1 MPPIFWKSK
10 ILSFGS
16 GPNGNYPS
24 ISGTTVAIGGN
35 YVNATVPSGATFVI
49 PRSVN
54 ITFSGTLTNNG
65 TITGGPADAPGT
77 GSAYELTSLNDLLP
91 ISCNGASSTNYT
103 SHLGGSALRIV
114 ARKFVNNGVVK
125 SDGYQSTVTDSYG
138 YSAGINGSGA
148 GFIFIFSEEISG
160 SSTTV
165 TMNGGD
171 GEAGHTTYSYITYNQ
186 GACTEQTY
194 SWTWCGGGGPDCK
207 ESSDQPATL
216 KLNHGSG
223 TETVC
228 PSPTAQTNYATA
240 VPTGS
245 NGPSS
250 SAKIITATTPAGGT
264 PVANAAVTTII
275 SPFSAG
281 SIIWFDKNN
290 NSGIFFNKEF
300 YYDERKLLSNC
311 PTIYS

>member
-16 GPNGNYPS
+16 GPNGDYPS
-24 ISGTTVAIGGN
+24 ISGTAVAVAGN

-65 TITGGPADAPGT
+65 TITGGSADAPGT
-77 GSAYELTSLNDLLP
+77 GSAYELTSLTDLLP
-91 ISCNGASSTNYT
+91 TSCNGASSTNYT

-114 ARKFVNNGVVK
+114 AKNFVNNGVVK
-125 SDGYQSTVTDSYG
+125 SDGYQSTVTDGQG
-138 YSAGINGSGA
+138 YTAGVNGSGA
-148 GFIFIFSEEISG
+148 GFIFIFSEKISG

-165 TMNGGD
+165 TMNGGA
-171 GEAGHTTYSYITYNQ
+171 GEAGHGAYSYTTYNQ
-186 GACTEQTY
+186 GACTQETY
-194 SWTWCGGGGPDCK
+194 TWTWCGGGGSDC
-207 ESSDQPATL
+207 SNPSA

-223 TETVC
+223 TRDNC
-228 PSPTAQTNYATA
+228 PSPTAQSNPVGA
-240 VPTGS
+240 VATGS

-250 SAKIITATTPAGGT
+250 SAKIITAATPAGGT
-264 PVANAAVTTII
+264 PTANAAVTTII

-281 SIIWFDKNN
+281 SIIWFDKK
-290 NSGIFFNKEF
+290 NSSGTFFSKDF

-311 PTIYS
+311 STIYS